1 MSGPS
6 EPGRTHMQTWG
17 SYCKTF
23 TSPGPT
29 CRPQRP
35 LQSHMIYHS
44 LPLIVI
50 PHPFRP
56 LPHIFQLHLL
66 WQRLPAAE
74 RRQDRKK
81 KKKKKTGGKSTNVS
95 LPPTTSQPSSSTR
108 GREEDGTKQK
118 DHATKSSIPM
128 TVVFFATKQQCMDAR
143 DALRSIWL
151 DSPNQVDTF
160 HGSTSPEQRLNLLDK
175 FKKGL
180 IRVLCCTK
188 AFGLGC
194 DIPDIEYSIIYN
206 YVDSMVD
213 LWQKGGRAARGR

>member
-1 MSGPS
+1 MSREHIETAVDAVHLGRRVMDGWDIGP
-6 EPGRTHMQTWG
+6 
-17 SYCKTF
+17 
-23 TSPGPT
+23 
-29 CRPQRP
+29 
-35 LQSHMIYHS
+35 
-44 LPLIVI
+44 
-50 PHPFRP
+50 
-56 LPHIFQLHLL
+56 
-66 WQRLPAAE
+66 
-74 RRQDRKK
+74 DRGELKYE
-81 KKKKKTGGKSTNVS
+81 
-95 LPPTTSQPSSSTR
+95 PSSSTR

-213 LWQKGGRAARGR
+213 LWQKGGRAARGRGEEVRGFASYIPEPHSLHEEKVQVPPAPSSKVSFPI